1 MMHNKLLSRL
11 KMQNTITT
19 AAVLTTSAAW
29 MATSSKSKQVI
40 EAKRF
45 SDDTYWATSR
55 ILVAL
60 NKA

>member
-1 MMHNKLLSRL
+1 
-11 KMQNTITT
+11 MQNTITT